1 MRRDRFRKRQEAGPT
16 MKSWKQKLVSVTGV
30 VTAGALVAA
39 CGAGQSREE
48 DGGGGASEV
57 GITEDTVTIGA
68 HFPLTGVAAPGYS
81 EIPTGARAYFDYVN
95 ANGGVHGRTIEYIVR
110 DDGYNPTNT
119 SQVTNELVLQDEI
132 FAMVGGLGTPT
143 HSAVVD
149 FLNKEGVPD
158 LFVSSGSL
166 QWGDDPEEKPYTFG
180 WQPDYEIEGKIIGQY
195 IAENMPDAKV
205 GLFLQDDDL
214 GRDSE
219 KGVRQYLDD
228 QIVAVERYTSGNTD
242 VAPQIAGLQAAGAD
256 LVLGFNTPSYTALS
270 QLVAMRLN
278 YKPQWF
284 YSSIGSDPELVGSLL
299 SRFSEGAV
307 KGDPGA
313 LDGVMTSEYIPGVDT
328 PDNPWTNLWEKVWDE
343 HGGKGKLTNYRIY
356 GMSHAYAFVQ
366 ALQAAGENPTRDGI
380 VDAMEQIGGELE
392 GPQLAPFRY
401 SEDSHLGISG
411 VQLVEIQGGRTKS
424 LTPVLVTDIGD
435 APIEEDTS
443 GQAEDAP
450 PENGIPDVEP
460 VG

>member
-1 MRRDRFRKRQEAGPT
+1 MKKWSRKLA
-16 MKSWKQKLVSVTGV
+16 LVTSAVT
-30 VTAGALVAA
+30 TGALVAA
-39 CGAGQSREE
+39 CGAGQDPDE
-48 DGGGGASEV
+48 GGGGASDV
-57 GITEDTVTIGA
+57 GITEDKITIGA

-95 ANGGVHGRTIEYIVR
+95 ANGGVDGREIEYIVR
-110 DDGYNPTNT
+110 DDAYNPTQT

-149 FLNKEGVPD
+149 FLNSEKVPD
-158 LFVSSGSL
+158 LFVASGSL
-166 QWGDDPEEKPYTFG
+166 QWGDDPESKPYTFG

-195 IAENMPDAKV
+195 VAENMPDAKV

-214 GRDSE
+214 GVDSE
-219 KGVRQYLDD
+219 KGVRRYLDD

-242 VAPQIAGLQAAGAD
+242 VAPQIAGLAAKDVD

-270 QLVAMRLN
+270 QLVSQKLN
-278 YKPQWF
+278 FNPEWF
-284 YSSIGSDPELVGSLL
+284 YSSIGSDPALVGSLL
-299 SRFSEGAV
+299 SEFSEGAI
-307 KGDPGA
+307 KDGAGA
-313 LDGVMTSEYIPGVDT
+313 LDGVLTSEYIPGVDT
-328 PDNPWTNLWEKVWDE
+328 PDNEWTQLWQKVWDE
-343 HGGKGKLTNYRIY
+343 HGEKGELTNYRVY

-366 ALQAAGENPTRDGI
+366 ALQAAGPDPTRDGI
-380 VDAMEQIGGELE
+380 VDALEQVGTELE

-411 VQLVEIQGGRTKS
+411 VQLVEIKGTS
-424 LTPVLVTDIGD
+424 TEELTPVLVTDIGD

-443 GQAEDAP
+443 NQADDVP
-450 PENGIPDVEP
+450 PDDGLPAVEP